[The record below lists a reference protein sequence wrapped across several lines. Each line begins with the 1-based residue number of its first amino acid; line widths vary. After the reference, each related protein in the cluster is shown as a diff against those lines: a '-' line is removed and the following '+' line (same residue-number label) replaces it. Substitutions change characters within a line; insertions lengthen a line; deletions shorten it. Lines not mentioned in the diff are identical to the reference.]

1 MFKLYQ
7 NPISAN
13 VFDSLVYEN
22 CCEMAS
28 WNTASALLLAS
39 TTVIPVGFGFV
50 TPLTPLGR
58 LFLIIYAI
66 VGIPLSL
73 MVTSDIGRF
82 FCGYIFAIL
91 HKSPWRSMIAL
102 TVLLASYPFLMGLL
116 VSYISHLSLVDSIY
130 YSVMCIFTI
139 GYGDIFPPI
148 PVPVLI
154 LLIVFGVTLVT
165 VSVELVGSTVIHNV
179 HYMGRQ
185 MNRAREIAGKVIRLA
200 QKINVNRGLSMGIS
214 QLNAFTRLGMSMNIV
229 QTIAV
234 DSPNDVIIRKEA
246 AFEPSIALDFVDFA
260 SSESEVF
267 IGEMFDNKGK
277 IGAV

>member
-1 MFKLYQ
+1 
-7 NPISAN
+7 
-13 VFDSLVYEN
+13 
-22 CCEMAS
+22 
-28 WNTASALLLAS
+28 
-39 TTVIPVGFGFV
+39 
-50 TPLTPLGR
+50 
-58 LFLIIYAI
+58 
-66 VGIPLSL
+66 

-82 FCGYIFAIL
+82 FCGFIFDAL

-102 TVLLASYPFLMGLL
+102 TVLLACYPFLMGLL

-139 GYGDIFPPI
+139 GYGDILYAFSFSFSDIMIFDFLRPPI

-165 VSVELVGSTVIHNV
+165 VSVELVGSTIIHNV

-185 MNRAREIAGKVIRLA
+185 MDRAREIAGKVIKMA
-200 QKINVNRGLSMGIS
+200 QKLNVNRGLSMGIS
-214 QLNAFTRLGMSMNIV
+214 QLNAFTRLGMSMNMV

-246 AFEPSIALDFVDFA
+246 AFEPSIALDFVDFV

-267 IGEMFDNKGK
+267 IEEIFEKKGK
-277 IGAV
+277 IEAV